1 MSNWRDAILNEFV
14 PKVSKLTL
22 VADPD
27 SLLAEEKLALE
38 LRRRGFDLIEFK
50 DPVEFRYVYEAK
62 YRSLWDRGEHTDLVV
77 ILRHRETELTSLPYD
92 LLQAGKK
99 LSFNLGTLFP
109 NLSYPIVEKLDLSL
123 LDSLFDSQRRLPPNR
138 LGDNETKDFILRQV
152 FGIVAEQIDNE
163 EGLLSTLLRLHYGK
177 IQVPQDLVDRLVHVL
192 RQQHAFHSWP
202 LDEIIPDDK
211 AFFAFLQERWPVF
224 LNRLGKAERIGEG
237 RREYRL
243 KYEGPDLLP
252 FDHQNI
258 RIYIDNLFVEGM
270 LVPVQAANLAVDVD
284 ASPWIRCGVVGADAD
299 DDEERISRLFE
310 LVEQELPTVE
320 SRYNDWTDFALKWA
334 ELSALTHYGSISTQ
348 QSQWREIG
356 DALNETFATWLREH
370 YASLITLP
378 PNRPAMGHHLT
389 RRLARGMENS
399 GEKRVA
405 LVVVDGLSLDQWV
418 TVRWVLNEQN
428 IDCVMRESATFA
440 WIPTLTSVSRQ
451 AIFSGKQPQ
460 FFPASINSTDS
471 EEKLWQQ
478 FWMENGLSRPEI
490 AYKRGLGSGDVSK
503 DLDETVNPGQTKA
516 AGLVV
521 DMVDKI
527 MHGMWLGSAGMHA
540 QVAQWCQGGYL
551 GKLIDYLLDH
561 DYDIWLTS
569 DHGNIECKG
578 KGRPSEGVLAET
590 RGARARVYQTPE
602 LRSRVAS
609 DFTSACEWEPV
620 GLPDNY
626 FPLVVGGRDAFVNP
640 GDSIVGHGGIA
651 LEEVIVPLVRFER
664 RTR

>member
-27 SLLAEEKLALE
+27 SLLSEEKLALE

-62 YRSLWDRGEHTDLVV
+62 YRSLWDRDEYTDLVV
-77 ILRHRETELTSLPYD
+77 ILRHQEPGLTSLPYD
-92 LLQAGKK
+92 LLRAGKK

-123 LDSLFDSQRRLPPNR
+123 LDSLFDAQRKLPPGR
-138 LGDNETKDFILRQV
+138 LGENATKDFILRQV
-152 FGIVAEQIDNE
+152 FGIAAEQIDNE
-163 EGLLSTLLRLHYGK
+163 VELLSTLLSLHYGK
-177 IQVPQDLVDRLVHVL
+177 IQVPHELIDRLVQVL

-202 LDEIIPDDK
+202 LDKIVPDDK
-211 AFFAFLQERWPVF
+211 AFFEFLQERWPVF
-224 LNRLGKAERIGEG
+224 LNGLGKAERIGEG
-237 RREYRL
+237 RREYKL

-252 FDHQNI
+252 FGHQNV

-270 LVPVQAANLAVDVD
+270 LVPVQAANLAVD
-284 ASPWIRCGVVGADAD
+284 ASPWIRCGVVEAEAE
-299 DDEERISRLFE
+299 DDEGRISRLFE
-310 LVEQELPTVE
+310 LVEQNLPTVE
-320 SRYNDWTDFALKWA
+320 SRYDDWTSFALKWA
-334 ELSALTHYGSISTQ
+334 ELSALIHCGSTSTHR
-348 QSQWREIG
+348 SQWQEIG
-356 DALNETFATWLREH
+356 DALNGTFAIWLREH

-378 PNRPAMGHHLT
+378 PIRPAMGHHLT
-389 RRLARGMENS
+389 RRLARDMEDS
-399 GEKRVA
+399 DEKRVA
-405 LVVVDGLSLDQWV
+405 LIVVDGLSLDQWV
-418 TVRWVLNEQN
+418 TVRWVLNGQN

-451 AIFSGKQPQ
+451 AIFSGKPPQ

-478 FWMENGLSRPEI
+478 FWMANGLSRPEI
-490 AYKRGLGSGDVSK
+490 AYKRGLGNGDVSK
-503 DLDETVNPGQTKA
+503 DLGETVNPGQTKA
-516 AGLVV
+516 VGLVV
-521 DMVDKI
+521 GMVDKI
-527 MHGMWLGSAGMHA
+527 MHGMQLGAAGMHG

-569 DHGNIECKG
+569 DHGNIECEG

-590 RGARARVYQTPE
+590 HGTRARVYQTPE

-609 DFTSACEWEPV
+609 AFTSACEWEPV

-626 FPLVVGGRDAFVNP
+626 FPLVAGGRDAFETLGN
-640 GDSIVGHGGIA
+640 SIVGHGGIT

>member
-27 SLLAEEKLALE
+27 SLLSEEKLALE

-62 YRSLWDRGEHTDLVV
+62 YRSLWDRGEYTDLVV
-77 ILRHRETELTSLPYD
+77 ILRHQEPGLTSLPYD
-92 LLQAGKK
+92 LLRAGKK
-99 LSFNLGTLFP
+99 IFFNLGTLFP

-123 LDSLFDSQRRLPPNR
+123 LDSLFDAQHKLPPGR
-138 LGDNETKDFILRQV
+138 LGENATKDFILRQV
-152 FGIVAEQIDNE
+152 FGIAAERIDDE
-163 EGLLSTLLRLHYGK
+163 VELLSTLLSLHYGK
-177 IQVPQDLVDRLVHVL
+177 IQVPHELIDRLVQIL
-192 RQQHAFHSWP
+192 RQQHALHSWP
-202 LDEIIPDDK
+202 LDKIIPDDK
-211 AFFAFLQERWPVF
+211 AFFEFLQERWPVF
-224 LNRLGKAERIGEG
+224 LNGLGKAERIGEG
-237 RREYRL
+237 RREYKL

-252 FDHQNI
+252 FGHQNV

-270 LVPVQAANLAVDVD
+270 LVPVRAANLAVD
-284 ASPWIRCGVVGADAD
+284 ASPWIRCGVVEAEAE
-299 DDEERISRLFE
+299 DDEVRISRLFE
-310 LVEQELPTVE
+310 LVEQNLPTVE
-320 SRYNDWTDFALKWA
+320 SRYDDWTGFALKWA
-334 ELSALTHYGSISTQ
+334 ELSALIHCGSTSTHR
-348 QSQWREIG
+348 SQWREIG
-356 DALNETFATWLREH
+356 DALNGTFAIWLREH

-378 PNRPAMGHHLT
+378 PIRPAMGHHLT
-389 RRLARGMENS
+389 RRLARDMEDS
-399 GEKRVA
+399 DEKGVA
-405 LVVVDGLSLDQWV
+405 LIVVDGLSLDQWV
-418 TVRWVLNEQN
+418 TVRWVLNGQN

-451 AIFSGKQPQ
+451 AIFSGKPPQ
-460 FFPASINSTDS
+460 FFPESINSTDR

-478 FWMENGLSRPEI
+478 FWMDNGLSRPEI
-490 AYKRGLGSGDVSK
+490 AYKRGLGNGDISK

-516 AGLVV
+516 VGLVV

-527 MHGMWLGSAGMHA
+527 MHGIQLGAAGMHG

-551 GKLIDYLLDH
+551 GKLIDCLLDH

-569 DHGNIECKG
+569 DHGNTECEG

-609 DFTSACEWEPV
+609 AFTSACEWEPV

-626 FPLVVGGRDAFVNP
+626 FPLVAGGRDAFETLGN
-640 GDSIVGHGGIA
+640 SIVGHGGIT
-651 LEEVIVPLVRFER
+651 LEEAIVPLVRFER

>member
-62 YRSLWDRGEHTDLVV
+62 YRSLWDRGEYTDLVV
-77 ILRHRETELTSLPYD
+77 ILRLQDTELTLLPYD
-92 LLQAGKK
+92 LLQAGRK

-109 NLSYPIVEKLDLSL
+109 KLSYPVVEKLDLSL
-123 LDSLFDSQRRLPPNR
+123 LDSLFDAQHKLPPDR
-138 LGDNETKDFILRQV
+138 LGENATKDFILRQV
-152 FGIVAEQIDNE
+152 FGIAAEQIDNE

-177 IQVPQDLVDRLVHVL
+177 TQVPHELIDRLVQVL
-192 RQQHAFHSWP
+192 RQQYAFHSWP
-202 LDEIIPDDK
+202 LDKIIPDDK
-211 AFFAFLQERWPVF
+211 AFFEFLQERWPVF

-237 RREYRL
+237 RREYKL
-243 KYEGPDLLP
+243 KYGGPDLLP

-270 LVPVQAANLAVDVD
+270 LVPVQGANLAVD
-284 ASPWIRCGVVGADAD
+284 ANSWIRCGVVEADAD
-299 DDEERISRLFE
+299 DDEVRISRLFE
-310 LVEQELPTVE
+310 LVEQKLLTVE
-320 SRYNDWTDFALKWA
+320 PRYDDWTDLALKWA
-334 ELSALTHYGSISTQ
+334 ELSALIHYGSISTHR
-348 QSQWREIG
+348 SQWREIG
-356 DALNETFATWLREH
+356 DALNGTFAIWLREH
-370 YASLITLP
+370 YASLITLSP
-378 PNRPAMGHHLT
+378 IRLAMGHHLA
-389 RRLARGMENS
+389 RRLARDMEDS
-399 GEKRVA
+399 GEKRIA
-405 LVVVDGLSLDQWV
+405 LIVVDGLSLDQWV
-418 TVRWVLNEQN
+418 TVRRVLNGQN
-428 IDCVMRESATFA
+428 SDFVMRESATFA

-451 AIFSGKQPQ
+451 AIFFGKAPQ

-478 FWMENGLSRPEI
+478 FWMDNDLSRPEI
-490 AYKRGLGSGDVSK
+490 AYKRGLGNGDVSK

-516 AGLVV
+516 VGLVV

-527 MHGMWLGSAGMHA
+527 MHGMRLGAAGMHG

-551 GKLIDYLLDH
+551 GKLIDYLLDR

-569 DHGNIECKG
+569 DHGNIECEG
-578 KGRPSEGVLAET
+578 KGRPAEGVLAET

-602 LRSRVAS
+602 LRSQVAS
-609 DFTSACEWEPV
+609 AFTSACEWEPV

-626 FPLVVGGRDAFVNP
+626 FPLVAGGRDGFVNP
-640 GDSIVGHGGIA
+640 GNSIVGHGGIT